1 MMTRNEI
8 LDEWNQDGIIDPAH
22 LDKESLNI
30 PRLHAKYIRHLSN
43 EKMILRTLETEL
55 KKLSLAKYEWLLHGD
70 TVESKKLG
78 WELPPSGRLMRVEVD
93 RYLAA
98 DEDINKL
105 TFRVENQKQKVY
117 ILEDILKVIHS
128 RNFLIKAAIDFQKF
142 QNGG

>member
-1 MMTRNEI
+1 MTNGTKTALSIR
-8 LDEWNQDGIIDPAH
+8 LT

-117 ILEDILKVIHS
+117 ILEDVMKCIHS
-128 RNFLIKAAIDFQKF
+128 RNSLIREAIDFQRF
-142 QNGG
+142 QQGLS

>member
-1 MMTRNEI
+1 MTRNEI

-117 ILEDILKVIHS
+117 ILEDVMKCIHS
-128 RNFLIKAAIDFQKF
+128 RNFLIRAAIDFQRF
-142 QNGG
+142 QQGLS